1 MLLGGSM
8 PDTDSQLLSRIRNGD
23 ERALEE
29 VFRAHYA
36 ALVAYVERLVRSPQV
51 AEELVQDVFLK
62 FWRKRAELGPIET
75 LKTYLFRAARNHAL
89 NYLRREKLER
99 RWREAAEVESRQ
111 QDPPD
116 AELTQS
122 ELAAVVA
129 EAIDRLPT
137 RCREIFL
144 LSRDGGLTYFEIAQ
158 TLGLSVKTVETQM
171 GRALRALRLAV
182 ERLGRA

>member
-1 MLLGGSM
+1 M
-8 PDTDSQLLSRIRNGD
+8 PEADNQLLKRIRDGD

-29 VFRAHYA
+29 VFRTHYA
-36 ALVAYVERLVRSPQV
+36 SMTSYVERLVRSPQV

-99 RWREAAEVESRQ
+99 RWQDSAVEVGGLSH
-111 QDPPD
+111 DPPD
-116 AELTQS
+116 AEYFER

-129 EAIDRLPT
+129 EAVDRLPP
-137 RCREIFL
+137 RCREVFL
-144 LSRDGGLTYFEIAQ
+144 LSRDAGLSYLEIAQ

-171 GRALRALRLAV
+171 GRALRALRLAI
-182 ERLGRA
+182 ERRTG